1 MSATKLRPVL
11 REAAWI
17 ALIVVGVLAARSS
30 FADHYYVP
38 SGSMEHTLYAGD
50 RVFVDKMAYGLRIPF
65 TLTRLTSGDDVARG
79 DIIIFD
85 SPRDGKRLIKRIVG
99 TGGDTIAIVDGYL
112 IVNGESS
119 GVVGDAGTE
128 RIGEKIVVLNL
139 DGGGGPDF
147 VTRIPPGKLLAVG
160 DNRGNSLDGR
170 VFGLI
175 DERTIYGKAVAVYY
189 REGDGLEWI
198 RL

>member
-1 MSATKLRPVL
+1 MNATKLRPVL

-50 RVFVDKMAYGLRIPF
+50 RVFVDKSAYGLRIPF
-65 TLTRLTSGDDVARG
+65 TLTRLTSGDAVARG
-79 DIIIFD
+79 DVIIFD

-112 IVNGESS
+112 IVNGVSS
-119 GVVGDAGTE
+119 GVVGDASIE

>member
-1 MSATKLRPVL
+1 MNSEKLRAL
-11 REAAWI
+11 FREAAWI

-50 RVFVDKMAYGLRIPF
+50 RVFVDKRAYGLRLPF
-65 TLTRLTSGDDVARG
+65 TLARLTRGDPVARG
-79 DIIIFD
+79 DIVIFD

-99 TGGDTIAIVDGYL
+99 TGGDTIAIIDGHL
-112 IVNGESS
+112 VVNGLSS
-119 GVVGDAGTE
+119 GVAGEVSIE
-128 RIGEKIVVLNL
+128 RIGDKTVSLNL

-147 VTRIPPGKLLAVG
+147 VSRIPQGKLLAVG
-160 DNRGNSLDGR
+160 DSRGNSLDGR

-175 DERTIYGKAVAVYY
+175 DEHSIYGKAIAVYY
-189 REGDGLEWI
+189 RTGDGVEWI